1 MQILPK
7 ILIESF
13 QSHGQYLCK
22 FIETKESVCIRNSL
36 TPKGL
41 DWDTNMAAVTS
52 CRSIVFS
59 TNDVI
64 LSRGCKS
71 RIASLRFAIQET
83 KNDQK
88 RQDTSR
94 RISTEIKSK
103 VKITATST
111 LTKQRSIQ
119 IFSYSQLLWRRRA
132 FMMWCSFAPPIR
144 RWLRSSFDAR
154 FANQQRKDGQKKQD
168 KTTRIYTE

>member
-1 MQILPK
+1 MASIYANLSEQKKAFAQEKTLNP
-7 ILIESF
+7 
-13 QSHGQYLCK
+13 
-22 FIETKESVCIRNSL
+22 T
-36 TPKGL
+36 GL
-41 DWDTNMAAVTS
+41 VWDTNMAAVTS

-59 TNDVI
+59 TNMVI

-71 RIASLRFAIQET
+71 RIAGLRFAIQET

-94 RISTEIKSK
+94 GTYTETNSK

-119 IFSYSQLLWRRRA
+119 IFSYSQLPWRRRA
-132 FMMWCSFAPPIR
+132 FMM
-144 RWLRSSFDAR
+144 
-154 FANQQRKDGQKKQD
+154 
-168 KTTRIYTE
+168 

>member
-1 MQILPK
+1 MFPFTGNLT
-7 ILIESF
+7 LFS
-13 QSHGQYLCK
+13 CK
-22 FIETKESVCIRNSL
+22 FCQKFLSRVFSHMTSISANFSEQKKAFAQEKSF
-36 TPKGL
+36 TPTGL
-41 DWDTNMAAVTS
+41 VWDTNMAAVTS

-59 TNDVI
+59 TNMII

-71 RIASLRFAIQET
+71 RIAGLWFAIQET

-94 RISTEIKSK
+94 GISTETNSK

-119 IFSYSQLLWRRRA
+119 IFSYSQLPWRRRA
-132 FMMWCSFAPPIR
+132 FMM
-144 RWLRSSFDAR
+144 
-154 FANQQRKDGQKKQD
+154 
-168 KTTRIYTE
+168 

>member
-1 MQILPK
+1 MISSTGNLT
-7 ILIESF
+7 LFS
-13 QSHGQYLCK
+13 CK
-22 FIETKESVCIRNSL
+22 FCQKFLSRVFSHMASIYANSLKQKKAFAQENSL
-36 TPKGL
+36 TPTGL
-41 DWDTNMAAVTS
+41 DWDTNMTAVTS

-71 RIASLRFAIQET
+71 RIASLWFAIQET

-94 RISTEIKSK
+94 RISTKIKSK

-119 IFSYSQLLWRRRA
+119 TFSYSQLPWRRRA
-132 FMMWCSFAPPIR
+132 FMM
-144 RWLRSSFDAR
+144 
-154 FANQQRKDGQKKQD
+154 
-168 KTTRIYTE
+168 